1 MAMGIPVI
9 TNSGVGDVKEIVN
22 KYHGGYVLDDFTDKA
37 FDAVVDSI
45 LGKKIF
51 DADEIRN
58 GAIEFYS
65 LEKAVEQYTAIYRE
79 ILFKK

>member
-1 MAMGIPVI
+1 M
-9 TNSGVGDVKEIVN
+9 
-22 KYHGGYVLDDFTDKA
+22 LDDFTDKT
-37 FDAVVDSI
+37 FDAVVNSM
-45 LGKKIF
+45 LGKKTF

-65 LEKAVEQYTAIYRE
+65 LEKAVEQYTTIYRE